1 MMNEFTIR
9 QIADLLEVSKPTV
22 QKIVDSLDIKP
33 IRIDNTNCRFYS
45 LEDAERIISERTK
58 DFDFSVLR
66 QEENETAKAQNIAP
80 NEAQS
85 GAKLQSE
92 APNEQREPQ
101 NGAKAQ
107 SDSDSPQ
114 NPEDNVNELELLR
127 QTIDIIKKELEEKN
141 RQLSIKDKQIQDL
154 SDRLAE
160 VIQLNKGQQ
169 YIAAAE
175 KTTGLLEADSK
186 KAQQED
192 TDIVIDNVEDN
203 SPAAPDNIEEEPEQK
218 KKKGFWRR
226 LFGI

>member
-45 LEDAERIISERTK
+45 LEDTEKIISERTK

-66 QEENETAKAQNIAP
+66 QEKNGTAKAQNIAP
-80 NEAQS
+80 NIAEDS
-85 GAKLQSE
+85 AKPQSE
-92 APNEQREPQ
+92 APNEPQEPQ
-101 NGAKAQ
+101 NSAKAQ
-107 SDSDSPQ
+107 SESESPK

-141 RQLSIKDKQIQDL
+141 RQLDIKDKQIQDL

-169 YIAAAE
+169 YITAAE

-186 KAQQED
+186 IMQQDENPI
-192 TDIVIDNVEDN
+192 DIN
-203 SPAAPDNIEEEPEQK
+203 SEAEEIKPEK
-218 KKKGFWRR
+218 KKSFWKR
-226 LFGI
+226 LFRL